1 MEHHLPPAEN
11 VIELIPSG
19 VSLDILRDKGFL
31 PVSLEGSVLTLA
43 LSNYTSAA
51 EAQLLAAA
59 MQGRELESFCLR
71 YRFAP

>member
-31 PVSLEGSVLTLA
+31 PVALEGSVLTVA
-43 LSNYTSAA
+43 ISDYTTAA
-51 EAQLLAAA
+51 EAQLLAASRLPQEA
-59 MQGRELESFCLR
+59 
-71 YRFAP
+71 